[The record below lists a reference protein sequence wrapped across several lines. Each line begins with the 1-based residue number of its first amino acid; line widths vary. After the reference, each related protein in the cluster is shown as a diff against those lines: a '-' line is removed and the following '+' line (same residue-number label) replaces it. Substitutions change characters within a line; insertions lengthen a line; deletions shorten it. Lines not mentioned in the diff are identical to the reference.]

1 MKIIERVNSDYAIAI
16 STLDPQSLVDLL
28 NTPSVRHGQDPSADE
43 LERATG
49 FIGTRQDLVEAGD
62 IGRLL
67 RANLSGELETGDLLQ
82 EINEYLRSHQA
93 TLEII
98 DGRLAI
104 SSNGSPI
111 IQLYLLVADMIASG
125 IWHRVRK
132 CLGCDCIF
140 YDASRNGKRVWCSM
154 EICGNRAKVGRWRSK
169 HGAVCT
175 CGDVCTCR
183 RRK

>member
-1 MKIIERVNSDYAIAI
+1 MEHVNSAYAITI
-16 STLDPQSLVDLL
+16 SSTNPQCLVDLL
-28 NTPSVRHGQDPSADE
+28 NTPSIRHGQNPSPDE
-43 LERATG
+43 LERTTG
-49 FIGTRQDLVEAGD
+49 FIGTQQDLIEAGD
-62 IGRLL
+62 IGRML
-67 RANLSGELETGDLLQ
+67 RANLKGELTTDDLARRINSYLQ
-82 EINEYLRSHQA
+82 THPA

-111 IQLYLLVADMIASG
+111 IQLYLLVADMITSG
-125 IWHRVRK
+125 GWQRVRK

-175 CGDVCTCR
+175 CGDVCTCG